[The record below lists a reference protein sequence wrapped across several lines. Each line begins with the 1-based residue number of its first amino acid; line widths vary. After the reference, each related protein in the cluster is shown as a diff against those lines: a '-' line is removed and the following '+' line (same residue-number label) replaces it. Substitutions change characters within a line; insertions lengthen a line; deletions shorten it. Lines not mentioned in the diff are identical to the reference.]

1 MSGRATILLAYAVIA
16 LALGPAAAAASANT
30 ELTHTPPDKAK
41 SAKAKRAAS
50 QMERKTKPAAEAQAP
65 CARGT
70 WKDDPVCFG
79 EGDRNTLPTPSASS
93 AESNGGA
100 KNDASVK
107 PMVNINSRT
116 SAPGA
121 VYQSNGNSLTSD
133 FGGGVSLHLPF

>member
-1 MSGRATILLAYAVIA
+1 MIGRGVIFLAYAVIA
-16 LALGPAAAAASANT
+16 LALGPAAAAASTNA

-50 QMERKTKPAAEAQAP
+50 QTERKAKPAAEAQAP

-70 WKDDPVCFG
+70 WKDDPVYFG

-93 AESNGGA
+93 AESGGA
-100 KNDASVK
+100 KNDAGVK